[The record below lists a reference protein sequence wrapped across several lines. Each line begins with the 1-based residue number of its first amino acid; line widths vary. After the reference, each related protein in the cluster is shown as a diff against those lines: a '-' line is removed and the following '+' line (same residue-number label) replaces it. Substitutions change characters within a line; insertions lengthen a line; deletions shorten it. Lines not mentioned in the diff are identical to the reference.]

1 MLHDTI
7 ITELFICSD
16 ICLDMHSQLRD
27 WYGESKHDIKLKI
40 NMTGLESWLS
50 GEEHWLL
57 RDLGLI
63 PST

>member
-16 ICLDMHSQLRD
+16 ICLYMHPQLRD
-27 WYGESKHDIKLKI
+27 RYGESKHDMEFKI
-40 NMTGLESWLS
+40 NMTGLERWLS